1 MTMLRDRVRVYFVPY
16 RVRARWRGGL
26 IGSGGLWQNAQRLS
40 LNSNLKC
47 LLTIIHLLLSWRLLL
62 AYLILAYINHFWIVF
77 LSFGGTCAMAND
89 EILTD
94 DYVAG
99 LLSQEA
105 NDCSLKYSAMG
116 MEAYRIN
123 KK

>member
-1 MTMLRDRVRVYFVPY
+1 
-16 RVRARWRGGL
+16 
-26 IGSGGLWQNAQRLS
+26 
-40 LNSNLKC
+40 
-47 LLTIIHLLLSWRLLL
+47 
-62 AYLILAYINHFWIVF
+62 
-77 LSFGGTCAMAND
+77 MAND

-105 NDCSLKYSAMG
+105 NDCSLKYSSMG
-116 MEAYRIN
+116 MEAYRGA